1 LRGLYGKLCL
11 GVFVAAL
18 LLVPSM
24 VFVQHARGEGESWTV
39 ALYVNGDNDL
49 ERYWFDYSLPALEN
63 IPASDG
69 VTIVAMM
76 DWVAQNG
83 TTLYEISGGV
93 TTIAATYEEKNFG
106 DGTTFEWFITE
117 ASTLYPSDNLAVIGW
132 DHGYAW
138 RYFSNDQ
145 TSGDK
150 ITMPELQAAIEDAG
164 VFIDI
169 LAFDACN
176 MAAVEVAYQVSLTG
190 LVGILVGSEE
200 TIPMNGF
207 AYDLMLTPVAN
218 DPSRTPAQVATD
230 MVDGWGEYYDPL
242 NWAQSVC
249 LSATDIQSLS
259 QQVSAL
265 EDWCGAM
272 YANLGA
278 YAREYKKVVRDT
290 YTMYATS
297 KHLDLE
303 DLCENLLANTKIKD
317 ATLRAA
323 AEDVISLIDSSVIA
337 YWNGPYAAACGG
349 ISIYWGTGGDW
360 PYSEEAYST
369 EVAFAIDM
377 GWADFLAEYN
387 S

>member
-1 LRGLYGKLCL
+1 MRGLHTKLCL

-18 LLVPSM
+18 LIVPSM
-24 VFVQHARGEGESWTV
+24 FVVQHARAEGESWTI
-39 ALYVNGDNDL
+39 ALYINGDNDL
-49 ERYWFDYSLPALEN
+49 ERYWDEYSRPALMN
-63 IPASDG
+63 IPASSE
-69 VTIVAMM
+69 VNIVAFM

-83 TTLYEISGGV
+83 TVVYEISGGV
-93 TTIAATYEEKNFG
+93 CTAAATYEEKNYG
-106 DGTTFEWFITE
+106 DGATFEWFISE
-117 ASTLYPSDNLAVIGW
+117 ASSLYPSDHLAVIGW
-132 DHGYAW
+132 DPGYAW

-150 ITMPELQAAIEDAG
+150 ITMPELQAAIEGAG
-164 VFIDI
+164 VFIDV

-176 MAAVEVAYQVSLTG
+176 MAAVEVAYQVELTG

-207 AYDLMLTPVAN
+207 PYDLMLTPVAN
-218 DPSRTPAQVATD
+218 DPERTPAQVATD
-230 MVDGWGEYYDPL
+230 MVDGWAAYYEPL

-249 LSATDIQSLS
+249 LSATDITVLG
-259 QQVSAL
+259 QQTSAL
-265 EDWCGAM
+265 FDWCASM
-272 YANLGA
+272 HDNLGA
-278 YAREYKKVVRDT
+278 YEREYKKIVRDT

-303 DLCENLLANTKIKD
+303 DLCVNLLANSKIKD

-323 AEDVISLIDSSVIA
+323 AADVISLVDSSAIA

-360 PYSEEAYST
+360 PYSADAYST
-369 EVAFAIDM
+369 EVAFAIDT
-377 GWADFLAEYN
+377 GWADFLADYN

>member
-1 LRGLYGKLCL
+1 M
-11 GVFVAAL
+11 AAL
-18 LLVPSM
+18 LLVPS
-24 VFVQHARGEGESWTV
+24 VTVVQHARGEGTSWTV
-39 ALYVNGDNDL
+39 AIYVNGDNDL

-63 IPASDG
+63 IPASSD

-106 DGTTFEWFITE
+106 DGATFEWFITE
-117 ASTLYPSDNLAVIGW
+117 TSTLYPSDNLAVIGW

-150 ITMPELQAAIEDAG
+150 IIMPELQAAIENAG
-164 VFIDI
+164 VYIDI

-176 MAAVEVAYQVSLTG
+176 MAAIEVAYQISLTG

-207 AYDLMLTPVAN
+207 PYDLMLTPVAN
-218 DPSRTPAQVATD
+218 DPARTPVQVATD
-230 MVDGWGEYYDPL
+230 MVVGWGEYYGPL

-249 LSATDIQSLS
+249 LSATDISSVS

-265 EDWCGAM
+265 EDWCSAM
-272 YANLGA
+272 HANLAA
-278 YAREYKKVVRDT
+278 YEREYKKVIRDT
-290 YTMYATS
+290 YVMYATS
-297 KHLDLE
+297 KHLDME
-303 DLCENLLANTKIKD
+303 DLCEKLLANSKIKD

-323 AEDVISLIDSSVIA
+323 AEDVIALVDSSVIT

-377 GWADFLAEYN
+377 GWADFLADYN

>member
-1 LRGLYGKLCL
+1 
-11 GVFVAAL
+11 VAAL
-18 LLVPSM
+18 LLVPS
-24 VFVQHARGEGESWTV
+24 VTVVQHARGEGTSWTV
-39 ALYVNGDNDL
+39 AIYVNGDNDL

-63 IPASDG
+63 IPASSD

-106 DGTTFEWFITE
+106 DGATFEWFITE
-117 ASTLYPSDNLAVIGW
+117 TSTLYPSDNLAVIGW

-150 ITMPELQAAIEDAG
+150 IIMPELQAAIENAG
-164 VFIDI
+164 VYIDI

-176 MAAVEVAYQVSLTG
+176 MAAIEVAYQISLTG

-207 AYDLMLTPVAN
+207 PYDLMLTPVAN
-218 DPSRTPAQVATD
+218 DPARTPVQVATD
-230 MVDGWGEYYDPL
+230 MVVGWGEYYGPL

-249 LSATDIQSLS
+249 LSATDISSVS

-265 EDWCGAM
+265 EDWCSAM
-272 YANLGA
+272 HANLAA
-278 YAREYKKVVRDT
+278 YEREYKKVIRDT
-290 YTMYATS
+290 YVMYATS
-297 KHLDLE
+297 KHLDME
-303 DLCENLLANTKIKD
+303 DLCEKLLANSKIKD

-323 AEDVISLIDSSVIA
+323 AEDVIALVDSSVIT

-377 GWADFLAEYN
+377 GWADFLADYN

>member
-1 LRGLYGKLCL
+1 M
-11 GVFVAAL
+11 AAL

-24 VFVQHARGEGESWTV
+24 AFVQHARGEGESWTV

-83 TTLYEISGGV
+83 TILYEISGGV
-93 TTIAATYEEKNFG
+93 TTVVTTYEEKNFG
-106 DGTTFEWFITE
+106 DGATFEWFITE

-218 DPSRTPAQVATD
+218 DPARTPAQVATD

-265 EDWCGAM
+265 EDWTGAM

-278 YAREYKKVVRDT
+278 YEREYKKVVRDT
-290 YTMYATS
+290 YAMYATS

-303 DLCENLLANTKIKD
+303 DLCVNLLANTKIKD

-323 AEDVISLIDSSVIA
+323 AEDVISLVDSSVIA

-377 GWADFLAEYN
+377 GWADFLADYN

>member
-1 LRGLYGKLCL
+1 
-11 GVFVAAL
+11 VAAL

-24 VFVQHARGEGESWTV
+24 AFVQHARGEGESWTV

-83 TTLYEISGGV
+83 TILYEISGGV
-93 TTIAATYEEKNFG
+93 TTVVTTYEEKNFG
-106 DGTTFEWFITE
+106 DGATFEWFITE

-218 DPSRTPAQVATD
+218 DPARTPAQVATD

-265 EDWCGAM
+265 EDWTGAM

-278 YAREYKKVVRDT
+278 YEREYKKVVRDT
-290 YTMYATS
+290 YAMYATS

-303 DLCENLLANTKIKD
+303 DLCVNLLANTKIKD

-323 AEDVISLIDSSVIA
+323 AEDVISLVDSSVIA

-377 GWADFLAEYN
+377 GWADFLADYN